1 MKRKNVLVLGM
12 TIVLIGAMLSGCGKN
27 SDKKKNV
34 SVTSEQSQQKKSS
47 QNENSSAVAMKRT
60 SNSNLIPLNNA
71 EGIYD
76 EKKGSSWVKIAT
88 IWDPELTL
96 YDTESYVKD
105 TKAIAVTFNVTGLD
119 IKDMKCYWNY
129 MIADS
134 QGNEISCWDTNYKTD
149 DVKIEKDGTYQ
160 MVFDVSKVDGGDVA
174 ELKSLQLVFPDTS
187 TATTMKVKVT
197 DAVCVTDAKEIGTIY
212 KTGFIE

>member
-1 MKRKNVLVLGM
+1 M
-12 TIVLIGAMLSGCGKN
+12 
-27 SDKKKNV
+27 
-34 SVTSEQSQQKKSS
+34 TSEQSQQKKSS

-105 TKAIAVTFNVTGLD
+105 TKAIAVTFDVTGLD
-119 IKDMKCYWNY
+119 IKDMKCYCSNFFRICDTDCISY
-129 MIADS
+129 FNFHCRCCRSIRE
-134 QGNEISCWDTNYKTD
+134 NE
-149 DVKIEKDGTYQ
+149 
-160 MVFDVSKVDGGDVA
+160 
-174 ELKSLQLVFPDTS
+174 L
-187 TATTMKVKVT
+187 
-197 DAVCVTDAKEIGTIY
+197 
-212 KTGFIE
+212 

>member
-76 EKKGSSWVKIAT
+76 EKKGSSW
-88 IWDPELTL
+88 DLR
-96 YDTESYVKD
+96 
-105 TKAIAVTFNVTGLD
+105 
-119 IKDMKCYWNY
+119 
-129 MIADS
+129 
-134 QGNEISCWDTNYKTD
+134 
-149 DVKIEKDGTYQ
+149 
-160 MVFDVSKVDGGDVA
+160 
-174 ELKSLQLVFPDTS
+174 LQRS
-187 TATTMKVKVT
+187 G
-197 DAVCVTDAKEIGTIY
+197 IRN
-212 KTGFIE
+212 

>member
-27 SDKKKNV
+27 SDKKECV
-34 SVTSEQSQQKKSS
+34 CDIRTVAAKKSS

-105 TKAIAVTFNVTGLD
+105 TKAIAVTFDVTGLD

-149 DVKIEKDGTYQ
+149 DVKIEKTEHTKWYLMYQ
-160 MVFDVSKVDGGDVA
+160 K
-174 ELKSLQLVFPDTS
+174 
-187 TATTMKVKVT
+187 
-197 DAVCVTDAKEIGTIY
+197 
-212 KTGFIE
+212 